1 MHTIT
6 TGDESLT
13 HTISPRE
20 DHKSPI
26 HKQEGRQSPQHQ
38 GGRPM
43 RRVLVIAGA
52 MAVLM
57 MGPHTTGWAEETEFT
72 PAQMKQIQ
80 KMFEEWQAKQKA
92 MPGKAPTPPAKMGP
106 SMPAM
111 GDTTKKSIR
120 YGTDFSGGSGLQGGR
135 TIYARPFVKAP
146 KTIIGGYIDFTL
158 TRCQGG
164 ARDCDK
170 KLSFDQERLVPFFY
184 SQITDRLSMAAEI
197 EFEHGGTDN
206 NQGDG
211 DVKVEFATMD
221 YRFNDAFNLRGGI
234 ILSPMGR
241 FNLIHDS
248 PLNDLP
254 LRPMVSRAILPSTLA
269 ESGLGFFGT
278 FYPTALSKIDY
289 EFYIVNGFTG
299 DAGRL
304 SEGGTKNAR
313 GSQKVDNNDPKS
325 ILSRVSFSPMLGIE
339 VAGSVHHGKWDN
351 AAEHDLTLLAIDGN
365 LQRGPFEIQGEAAW
379 ANLDGSGLSVTRAG
393 TTTFRSDPDDSFR
406 NQVVLGADEVQI
418 IPENMFG
425 YYVQLN
431 YHFMPEALRRAAP
444 SYFGPDSTFTGIV
457 RWGQIDTN
465 TDSALNKNDQER
477 LTLGINFRPIE
488 DSVIKFSYTWNREGQ
503 FQNLKTTKD
512 KIVPEY
518 VPGRGANGFQF
529 NMSTYF

>member
-6 TGDESLT
+6 TGDESMT

-20 DHKSPI
+20 DRKSPI
-26 HKQEGRQSPQHQ
+26 HKQEDRQSPQHQ

-80 KMFEEWQAKQKA
+80 KMFEEWQAKQQA
-92 MPGKAPTPPAKMGP
+92 MPGKAPAPPAKMGP
-106 SMPAM
+106 SVPTM
-111 GDTTKKSIR
+111 GDTTKQSIR

-164 ARDCDK
+164 SRDCRAN
-170 KLSFDQERLVPFFY
+170 LEFDQERFVPFFY
-184 SQITDRLSMAAEI
+184 SQVTDRLSVAAEL
-197 EFEHGGTDN
+197 EVEHGGPQS
-206 NQGDG
+206 NQDDG
-211 DVKVEFATMD
+211 DIKMEFATMD

-234 ILSPMGR
+234 ILVPMGR

-254 LRPMVSRAILPSTLA
+254 LRPMVSRSILPSTFA

-278 FYPTALSKIDY
+278 FYPTQLSKIDY
-289 EFYIVNGFTG
+289 EFYVVNGFTNAKG
-299 DAGRL
+299 VI
-304 SEGGTKNAR
+304 SEGSGMRSTR
-313 GSQKVDNNDPKS
+313 GSLSKDNNENKA
-325 ILSRVSFSPMLGIE
+325 IVTRVSFSPMLGVE
-339 VAGSVHHGKWDN
+339 VAGSYHSGNYDSKDENSV
-351 AAEHDLTLLAIDGN
+351 TLYAIDGN
-365 LQRGPFEIQGEAAW
+365 LQRGPFELQGEAAW
-379 ANLDGSGLSVTRAG
+379 ADVEGAGIYTTLAG
-393 TTTFRSDPDDSFR
+393 TET
-406 NQVVLGADEVQI
+406 NIGDEQNDQTRRTIILQNDVDHI
-418 IPENMFG
+418 IPSNMFG

-444 SYFGPDSTFTGIV
+444 SYFGQDSTFTGIV
-457 RWGQIDTN
+457 RWGQADTN
-465 TDSALNKNDQER
+465 TDSDFNRNDQER

-488 DSVIKFSYTWNREGQ
+488 DSVIKFAYTWNTEGQ
-503 FQNLKTTKD
+503 FYDLKD
-512 KIVPEY
+512 QVLR
-518 VPGRGANGFQF
+518 PGRNPNGFQF
-529 NMSTYF
+529 NLSTYF

>member
-1 MHTIT
+1 
-6 TGDESLT
+6 
-13 HTISPRE
+13 
-20 DHKSPI
+20 
-26 HKQEGRQSPQHQ
+26 
-38 GGRPM
+38 M
-43 RRVLVIAGA
+43 RRLFVIAGA

-57 MGPHTTGWAEETEFT
+57 MMPHTTGWAEETEFT

-80 KMFEEWQAKQKA
+80 KMFEEWQAKQQA
-92 MPGKAPTPPAKMGP
+92 MPGRAPAPPAKTGP
-106 SMPAM
+106 SMPTM
-111 GDTTKKSIR
+111 GDTTKQSIR

-146 KTIIGGYIDFTL
+146 KTIIGGYIDFTFSSCAYDI
-158 TRCQGG
+158 TAGPAG
-164 ARDCDK
+164 DPDNKAKNKDARDCDDPG
-170 KLSFDQERLVPFFY
+170 SFDQERLVPFFY

-197 EFEHGGTDN
+197 EFEHGGTNN

-289 EFYIVNGFTG
+289 EFYIVNGFN
-299 DAGRL
+299 DRL
-304 SEGGTKNAR
+304 SEGGTKDAR
-313 GSQKVDNNDPKS
+313 GSQKKDNNDNKA
-325 ILSRVSFSPMLGIE
+325 ILSRVSFSPVLGVE
-339 VAGSVHHGKWDN
+339 VAGSVHHGKWDKKD
-351 AAEHDLTLLAIDGN
+351 EYDITLMAIDGA
-365 LQRGPFEIQGEAAW
+365 LQRGPFELMGEAAW
-379 ANLDGSGLSVTRAG
+379 ANIDGAG
-393 TTTFRSDPDDSFR
+393 ATYTEAGEEVFRSDPDDSLR
-406 NQVVLGADEVQI
+406 RRIVLAEGEWTV

-431 YHFMPEALRRAAP
+431 YHFMPEAFRKAAP
-444 SYFGPDSTFTGIV
+444 SYFGQNSTFTGIL
-457 RWGQIDTN
+457 RWGQVDTN
-465 TDSALNKNDQER
+465 TDSDYNDNDQQR

-488 DSVIKFSYTWNREGQ
+488 DSVIKFAYTWNRNGEYLRDGV
-503 FQNLKTTKD
+503 LY
-512 KIVPEY
+512 PE
-518 VPGRGANGFQF
+518 ANPDGWQF
-529 NMSTYF
+529 NLSSYF

>member
-80 KMFEEWQAKQKA
+80 KMFEEWQAKQQA
-92 MPGKAPTPPAKMGP
+92 MPGKAPAPPAKMGP
-106 SMPAM
+106 SVPTM
-111 GDTTKKSIR
+111 GDTTKQSIR

-164 ARDCDK
+164 ARDCDAT
-170 KLSFDQERLVPFFY
+170 LGFDQERFVPFFY
-184 SQITDRLSMAAEI
+184 SQVTDRLSVAAEL
-197 EFEHGGTDN
+197 EVEHGGPQG

-211 DVKVEFATMD
+211 DIKMEFATMD

-234 ILSPMGR
+234 ILVPMGR

-254 LRPMVSRAILPSTLA
+254 LRPMVSRSILPSTFA

-278 FYPTALSKIDY
+278 FYPTQLSKIDY
-289 EFYIVNGFTG
+289 EFYVVNGFVG
-299 DAGRL
+299 DNGQLNDGAGTR
-304 SEGGTKNAR
+304 SSR
-313 GSQKVDNNDPKS
+313 GSLKKDNNENKA
-325 ILSRVSFSPMLGIE
+325 IVSRVSFSPMLGVE
-339 VAGSVHHGKWDN
+339 VAGSVHHGKWDKKD
-351 AAEHDLTLLAIDGN
+351 EYDLTLFALDGA
-365 LQRGPFEIQGEAAW
+365 LQRGPFEIMGEAAW
-379 ANLDGSGLSVTRAG
+379 GNAEGPQYTVVNAG
-393 TTTFRSDPDDSFR
+393 KTVFSTDDDDSFR
-406 NQVVLGADEVQI
+406 RRAPLDDDKTFI
-418 IPENMFG
+418 LPKNMFG

-444 SYFGPDSTFTGIV
+444 SYFGQDSTFTGIV
-457 RWGQIDTN
+457 RWGQADTN
-465 TDSALNKNDQER
+465 TDSDFNKNDQER

-488 DSVIKFSYTWNREGQ
+488 DSVIKLAYTWNTEGQ
-503 FQNLKTTKD
+503 FFDLEDQVLQ
-512 KIVPEY
+512 
-518 VPGRGANGFQF
+518 PGRNPNGFQF